1 MGRVGDIEEIPRE
14 HQEELGRRREEEA
27 KIRGREKEDE
37 EKMDKELGN
46 GKIRTEFVKKGE
58 EQRGMVSVK
67 LQKSDRSGR
76 EKGEA
81 AL

>member
-1 MGRVGDIEEIPRE
+1 MGRVGDTEEIPRE

-27 KIRGREKEDE
+27 KIRGREKED